1 MGANIE
7 TLWDVIEIS
16 EYVFLGSLGIWLV
29 FYLLYIPISLLLE
42 KYINTVWFT
51 SSKNVGIAKRI
62 YSIFLTLVLLC
73 VMIVDMLM
81 RAVIAISA
89 VMMVIK
95 LYYHLN
101 I

>member
-1 MGANIE
+1 MGTNVE
-7 TLWDVIEIS
+7 TLWDIIQIS
-16 EYVFLGSLGIWLV
+16 EYVFLGSLGIWIV
-29 FYLLYIPISLLLE
+29 FYLLYIPLSLLLE

-51 SSKNVGIAKRI
+51 SSKDVGIAKRI
-62 YSIFLTLVLLC
+62 YSIFLTLVLFC
-73 VMIVDMLM
+73 VMVIDVVM